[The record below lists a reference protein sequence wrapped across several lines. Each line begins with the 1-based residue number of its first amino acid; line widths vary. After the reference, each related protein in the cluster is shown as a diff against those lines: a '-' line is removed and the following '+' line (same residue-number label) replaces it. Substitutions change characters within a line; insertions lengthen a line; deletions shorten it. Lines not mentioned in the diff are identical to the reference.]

1 MIEIKRKRQQAVTE
15 AHRGAETPLTAHDA
29 QRAGEPTAQ
38 PTPTLK
44 RPLKPFTALDS
55 SRNYR
60 AMYRAACD
68 FHERH
73 NPPTLDSSG
82 GADYWTAVTEDMTE
96 TAGRFDGDL
105 FITGLLIAIFE
116 ELEREYRQLQGE
128 AEP

>member
-1 MIEIKRKRQQAVTE
+1 MIEIRRKGQQAVTE
-15 AHRGAETPLTAHDA
+15 AHRGAETPLTALDA
-29 QRAGEPTAQ
+29 KRANGNTAQ
-38 PTPTLK
+38 PVPALK

-96 TAGRFDGDL
+96 TANRYNQDP

-116 ELEREYRQLQGE
+116 ELEREYKQLQGE
-128 AEP
+128 AIP